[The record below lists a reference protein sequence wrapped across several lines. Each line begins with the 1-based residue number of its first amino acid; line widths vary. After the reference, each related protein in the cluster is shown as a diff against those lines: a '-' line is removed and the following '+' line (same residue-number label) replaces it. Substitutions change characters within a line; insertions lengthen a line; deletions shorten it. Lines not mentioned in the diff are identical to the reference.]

1 MIDLPPPRAS
11 LPILLIIARE
21 TMLRELRPMLAEAGL
36 TEPQWR
42 ILRVLVDHKASSVL
56 TDRGALSVQDV
67 AAAACLQATSVS
79 RILQSMV
86 ERGLV
91 LRRQDHTNRRRQV
104 VTATAQGR
112 ALIARFAPVSRAVTD
127 DFADRFGQ
135 ERYAQLVALLDA
147 FIVDCGEA

>member
-21 TMLRELRPMLAEAGL
+21 TMLRELRPMLTESGL

-42 ILRVLVDHKASSVL
+42 ILRVL
-56 TDRGALSVQDV
+56 TDQGALSVQDV
-67 AAAACLQATSVS
+67 ATAACLQATSVS

-104 VTATAQGR
+104 VTATAQGH

-127 DFADRFGQ
+127 GFADRFGQ

-147 FIVDCGEA
+147 FIVDCGEG

>member
-11 LPILLIIARE
+11 LPILLILARE
-21 TMLRELRPMLAEAGL
+21 TMLRELRPMMADAGL

-42 ILRVLVDHKASSVL
+42 ILRVLTHE
-56 TDRGALSVQDV
+56 GALSVQDV
-67 AAAACLQATSVS
+67 AAAACLQPTSVS

-91 LRRQDHTNRRRQV
+91 LRRQDSANRRRQV
-104 VTATAQGR
+104 VTATAQGQ
-112 ALIARFAPVSRAVTD
+112 ALIARSAPVSRAVTD
-127 DFADRFGQ
+127 GFADRFGR

-147 FIVDCGEA
+147 FIVDCGEG